1 MSEQKTRF
9 EHLVARIGLALAV
22 VVAKNAL
29 PAGLLKGLILKD
41 LIDVYK
47 VAGNSDPEFQAVM
60 LRKIRD
66 TAEPFGTVAEAL
78 VTVTDVKL
86 RLVLQRRLFNTARTF
101 GHYQIIFEAGSETK
115 YGKLAFQRLCRL
127 ATTKQG
133 KRYVSENIDKRSA
146 LYSELMFSLERTAQS
161 FTDEHFVWS
170 LSRDSQLGERAF
182 KRMMRVGTFSDW
194 IQFLSRPGNREASSP
209 SVLGEIFGRCLVL
222 ASDDFEKLSTLAD
235 AYLVYG
241 DLGRAVGVNALGR
254 LHNNLI
260 ANATSTDQLKQVY
273 RLCRGSLAK
282 GHLEVI
288 VRQLMAEA
296 NTVGELGRLYHE
308 VPECGS
314 FVLERLRELYT
325 KEV

>member
-235 AYLVYG
+235 AYLFQ
-241 DLGRAVGVNALGR
+241 LISARSVGNEIIMKPAERIHTNCTTQITINKIRIRQRGR
-254 LHNNLI
+254 LH
-260 ANATSTDQLKQVY
+260 
-273 RLCRGSLAK
+273 
-282 GHLEVI
+282 
-288 VRQLMAEA
+288 
-296 NTVGELGRLYHE
+296 
-308 VPECGS
+308 
-314 FVLERLRELYT
+314 
-325 KEV
+325 